1 MQELSSIPKIS
12 IICPVLNEESF
23 IDNLLDYL
31 KEVELSDKEIFFIDG
46 GSGDR
51 TRSIIMDFARNNPSV
66 YLLDNPSKYVPF
78 ALNMAIPK
86 CKGDFI
92 IRLDAHTRYSHD
104 YFERIL
110 ETFVCHETDIVG
122 GPMRAIG
129 VSSFQ
134 KAVAHSTSTIFGVG
148 NSQFHFIDYKG
159 YTDSVYLGAWKR
171 EIFNLIGL
179 FDERMIRNQD
189 DEFHYRAKNAGLK
202 IYQDPA
208 IISHYYPRDS
218 WKKLFNQYYQ
228 YGLYKPLVLQKI
240 KSQIKL
246 RHIVPSLFVLYFLV
260 MPIAILVSP
269 FTAIPLVLYGLL
281 LLGFSFF
288 NNLSWT
294 AKFNCLLVY
303 PTLHFAY
310 GFGFIVGLKKL
321 IK

>member
-1 MQELSSIPKIS
+1 
-12 IICPVLNEESF
+12 
-23 IDNLLDYL
+23 
-31 KEVELSDKEIFFIDG
+31 
-46 GSGDR
+46 
-51 TRSIIMDFARNNPSV
+51 MDFAYNNPSV
-66 YLLDNPSKYVPF
+66 YLLDNPRKYVPY

-92 IRLDAHTRYSHD
+92 IRLDAHTNYSLD
-104 YFERIL
+104 YLEKIL
-110 ETFVCHETDIVG
+110 QVFRTQDADIVG

-129 VSSFQ
+129 VTPFQ
-134 KAVAHSTSTIFGVG
+134 KAVAFATATKFGVG
-148 NSQFHFIDYKG
+148 NSHFHFVNFKG
-159 YTDSVYLGAWKR
+159 YTDSVYLGAWKK
-171 EIFNLIGL
+171 EIFEVLGL
-179 FDERMIRNQD
+179 FDERLIRNQD
-189 DEFHYRAKNAGLK
+189 DEFHYRARNAGLK
-202 IYQDPA
+202 IFQDPSIA
-208 IISHYYPRDS
+208 SYYYPRDS